1 MFRYDNGQFRVTPPG
16 SVVYNG
22 YRRAFAELTREERDE
37 IGINEAIPVQREPFT
52 TYATRWVKGED
63 LLYREEIVTAAV
75 DEAAK
80 AESLAQAVRA
90 DRDARLA
97 STDWT
102 QLLDCPLD
110 DLDMVLWQSYR
121 QALRDVPQQAGF
133 PNEVEWP
140 EEPAQE

>member
-1 MFRYDNGQFRVTPPG
+1 MFRYGNGQLMVNPPAL
-16 SVVYNG
+16 VVYEG
-22 YRRAFAELTREERDE
+22 YKHTFNDLTREQWDA
-37 IGINEAIPVQREPFT
+37 IGYNEAVPIKRAPYTAYT
-52 TYATRWVKGED
+52 TEWVKGDD
-63 LLYREEIVTAAV
+63 LVFREVVVTAVV
-75 DEAAK
+75 DETARREAA
-80 AESLAQAVRA
+80 ANRIRE

-97 STDWT
+97 ATDWT

-133 PNEVEWP
+133 PDAIEWP